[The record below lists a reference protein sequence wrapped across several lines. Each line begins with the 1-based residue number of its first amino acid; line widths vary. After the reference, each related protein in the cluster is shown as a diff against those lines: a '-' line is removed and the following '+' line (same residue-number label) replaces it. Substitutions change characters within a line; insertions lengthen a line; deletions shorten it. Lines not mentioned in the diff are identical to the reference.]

1 MRQKSWRPSRL
12 PHGDT
17 AKPRCIEERRL
28 RTERITADQRYHSH
42 LLFTFIQR
50 ISIFVGKS
58 LRDKTTLAINTLISR
73 SPSFDTLLGIS
84 RQTRPPERPG
94 ERKKDDAKNKKLAH
108 LLAFVSYVSIPKQFA
123 SMPSFPHFLPVFPFF
138 FPIECRF
145 SPLLYVLNFFGAVR
159 QVPSMP
165 ESPGRASI
173 YSI

>member
-1 MRQKSWRPSRL
+1 MSRKLRVRQKSWRPSRL

-28 RTERITADQRYHSH
+28 RTERITADQKYHSH

-94 ERKKDDAKNKKLAH
+94 ERKKERRCQKQETRSPSCLRFVRFNSKTICFDA
-108 LLAFVSYVSIPKQFA
+108 
-123 SMPSFPHFLPVFPFF
+123 FLPPFSS
-138 FPIECRF
+138 CF
-145 SPLLYVLNFFGAVR
+145 SLLLSHRMSIFTPFVR
-159 QVPSMP
+159 S
-165 ESPGRASI
+165 
-173 YSI
+173 